1 MKITPRFKSGMFTW
15 KGNRGIASLSDLEV
29 QMMPYRFEV
38 VSGRTGHVKT
48 FELDQNDP
56 GFQDGWDGECWC
68 FTSNEWDEVKLTV
81 LNS

>member
-15 KGNRGIASLSDLEV
+15 KGNRGAADLADLEV
-29 QMMPYRFEV
+29 QVMPTIFEV

-48 FELDQNDP
+48 FELDQNAP
-56 GFQDGWDGECWC
+56 GYEDGWDGEFWC

-81 LNS
+81 FNA